1 MLYSLKNKSA
11 FANVLDAQKK
21 HKPKSHDLGFVVCA
35 ANTELG
41 QTELDQTELDQNIGL
56 GLIVPKRAYKLAVD
70 RNRIKRVARAACQN
84 VLLAK
89 ESSVACDLVLLVKSK
104 SKLHAPQ
111 SQLFS
116 KALSETISSA
126 LKFNSKSRQ
135 C

>member
-11 FANVLDAQKK
+11 FANVLDAQEK
-21 HKPKSHDLGFVVCA
+21 HKPKPHDLGFVVYA

-41 QTELDQTELDQNIGL
+41 NTELDQNTGL

-70 RNRIKRVARAACQN
+70 RNRIKRVARAACQKA
-84 VLLAK
+84 LLAK
-89 ESSVACDLVLLVKSK
+89 EPSVARDLVLLVKSK
-104 SKLHAPQ
+104 SKLHTPQ

-126 LKFNSKSRQ
+126 LTFNSKPRQ